1 MVLVEG
7 SRYRSGGLW
16 GIFWAS
22 CGVWF
27 EVGGLG
33 AEGSDGGKVNK
44 GLFGL
49 AARFRA
55 HTLMQVRKAGSAGWL
70 GGRQAR
76 QGSQGSCYAS
86 TSH

>member
-1 MVLVEG
+1 VG
-7 SRYRSGGLW
+7 YGLW
-16 GIFWAS
+16 VIFWAG

-27 EVGGLG
+27 VVGGLG

-55 HTLMQVRKAGSAGWL
+55 HTLMQVRKAGWL
-70 GGRQAR
+70 EGKAAVTPPRRTNVDLAFSR
-76 QGSQGSCYAS
+76 AS
-86 TSH
+86 GERST